1 MVTVSPTQAIEQN
14 TTFPNSEET
23 GLIDAIVSSFGVLRK
38 HFLFK
43 LVNVGK
49 TPNFEPIHE
58 VLEGPVLVKWKPK
71 ENGQKNTSRLNAVTV
86 RKIAIDSR

>member
-1 MVTVSPTQAIEQN
+1 MSTTQAIEQN

-23 GLIDAIVSSFGVLRK
+23 GLIDTIVSSLFGVLRK

-43 LVNVGK
+43 LVSVRK

-58 VLEGPVLVKWKPK
+58 VLEAPVLWSNGRPK
-71 ENGQKNTSRLNAVTV
+71 KMDIKTQAN
-86 RKIAIDSR
+86 

>member
-1 MVTVSPTQAIEQN
+1 MSPTQAIEQN

-23 GLIDAIVSSFGVLRK
+23 GLIETIVASFGVLRK

-43 LVNVGK
+43 LVSVRK

-58 VLEGPVLVKWKPK
+58 VLEAPVLVKWKPK
-71 ENGQKNTSRLNAVTV
+71 ENGYENTSKLNAVTV
-86 RKIAIDSR
+86 RKTAIDSR